1 MDKLKGKYEE
11 VMEFVFELK
20 EKASEEARGMKF
32 KQYLKHIKK
41 DISGIE
47 KRLKEC
53 KAKAA

>member
-1 MDKLKGKYEE
+1 MNKLKGKYEE

-41 DISGIE
+41 DISAIE
-47 KRLKEC
+47 RQFEEKKV
-53 KAKAA
+53 KAA

>member
-1 MDKLKGKYEE
+1 MSKLKGKYEE

-20 EKASEEARGMKF
+20 EKASEETRGMKF

-47 KRLKEC
+47 RRLEKG
-53 KAKAA
+53 KVKAA